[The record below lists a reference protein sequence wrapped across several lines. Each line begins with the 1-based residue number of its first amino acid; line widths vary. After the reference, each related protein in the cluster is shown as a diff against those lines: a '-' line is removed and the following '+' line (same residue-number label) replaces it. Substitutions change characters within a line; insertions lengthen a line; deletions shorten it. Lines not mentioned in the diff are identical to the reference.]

1 MSNGSN
7 SSLTGKSVS
16 ILKDKGKNW
25 RLMVI
30 QEGEKGILAERLSY
44 KECRLR
50 RGDEV
55 TRREI

>member
-16 ILKDKGKNW
+16 ILKDEGKNW

-30 QEGEKGILAERLSY
+30 QEGERVKERHLG
-44 KECRLR
+44 RAAQLQR
-50 RGDEV
+50 V
-55 TRREI
+55 